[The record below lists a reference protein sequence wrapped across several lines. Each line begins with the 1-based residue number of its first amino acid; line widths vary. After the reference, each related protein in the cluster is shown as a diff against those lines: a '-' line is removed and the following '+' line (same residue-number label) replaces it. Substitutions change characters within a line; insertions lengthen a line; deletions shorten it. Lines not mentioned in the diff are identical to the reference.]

1 MLFNSWAFAGFLAI
15 VLPLYY
21 LLPLRGQNILLLFAS
36 YVFYGAWD
44 WRFLGLLALSTLVDF
59 SIGRAMDLSRT
70 ERRRRALV
78 VFSVVVNLSILGFF
92 KYWNFFIES
101 AADLLTSAGMEAHL
115 PTLRIILPVGISFYT
130 FQTLGYTIDVYRR
143 DTSACRNL
151 LNYALYVSYFPQLV
165 AGPIERVTR
174 LLPQLERRRTVT
186 PQMIH
191 SGAQLI
197 LWGFVKKIAIADSV
211 AVHAN
216 RIFDQPAGAHGVELW
231 LGLYCFAL
239 QIYADF
245 SGYTDIARGVSR
257 LFGVELM
264 LNFRQ
269 PYLSRNITE
278 FWRRWHISL
287 STWLRDYL
295 YVPLG
300 GNRRGAARQY
310 VNLMLTMLIGG
321 LWHGAAWSF
330 VVWGGLHGL
339 YLAVHRFVTRG
350 RKIGVEQPP
359 RTAAAWTHYALS
371 VFVTFHLVCFAWVW
385 FRAGDTA
392 SAINYTRGLFHLGGD
407 PEWAALLNSG
417 VVHALAFYGL
427 LSLLIDFPC
436 WLRDRETPFIGAHP
450 WILRGL
456 GYAGALFI
464 LAFVREGTS
473 DAFIYFQF

>member
-1 MLFNSWAFAGFLAI
+1 MLFNSWIFAAFLAI

-21 LLPLRGQNILLLFAS
+21 LLPFRAQNILLLAAS
-36 YVFYGAWD
+36 YLFYGAWD
-44 WRFLGLLALSTLVDF
+44 WRFLGLLLLSTVMDY
-59 SIGRAMDLSRT
+59 SIGRAMDLSPT
-70 ERRRRALV
+70 QRRRRLLL
-78 VFSVVVNLSILGFF
+78 VFSVVVNLTILGFF
-92 KYWNFFIES
+92 KYWNFFVES
-101 AADLLTSAGMEAHL
+101 AGALLTSVGLEANL

-130 FQTLGYTIDVYRR
+130 FQTLGYTIDIYRR
-143 DTSACRNL
+143 EMPACRNF

-165 AGPIERVTR
+165 AGPIERITR
-174 LLPQLERRRTVT
+174 LLPQIEGPRTVT
-186 PQMIH
+186 PDMVY
-191 SGAQLI
+191 SGVQLM
-197 LWGFVKKIAIADSV
+197 LWGFVKKIAIADSL

-216 RIFDQPAGAHGVELW
+216 RIFENPKGLHGVELW
-231 LGLYCFAL
+231 FGVYCFAL

-300 GNRRGAARQY
+300 GNRSGKIKQFR
-310 VNLMLTMLIGG
+310 NLILTMLIGG
-321 LWHGAAWSF
+321 LWHGASWTF
-330 VVWGGLHGL
+330 VVWGGLHGV
-339 YLAVHRFVTRG
+339 YLAVHRLLSGG
-350 RKIGVEQPP
+350 RKIGAEPPP
-359 RTAAAWTHYALS
+359 RTWAGWVRYAVS
-371 VFVTFHLVCFAWVW
+371 VFVTFHFVCLAWVW
-385 FRAGDTA
+385 FRARTPAAALD
-392 SAINYTRGLFHLGGD
+392 YTRGLFRLTRGFD
-407 PEWAALLNSG
+407 WSPLLESG
-417 VVHALAFYGL
+417 VVHALVFYGV
-427 LSLLIDFPC
+427 LSLLIDLPC
-436 WLRDRETPFIGAHP
+436 WFHDRDTPFVKANP
-450 WILRGL
+450 WVLRSL